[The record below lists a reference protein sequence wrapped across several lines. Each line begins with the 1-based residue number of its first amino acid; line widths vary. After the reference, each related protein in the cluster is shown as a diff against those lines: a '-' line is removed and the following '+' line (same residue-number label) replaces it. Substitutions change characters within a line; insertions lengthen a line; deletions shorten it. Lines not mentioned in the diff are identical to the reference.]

1 MYSISSKNL
10 IKINYNCNKL
20 QLICLSNKILLKV
33 QEKIKFSQENLMFP
47 NEFHQFKAYLKS
59 FKNFPKISFSLRQQ
73 KDDIFILFI
82 YFLYFFTIRM
92 KRSRDFRFYKF

>member
-20 QLICLSNKILLKV
+20 QLIYLSNKILLKV

-47 NEFHQFKAYLKS
+47 NDFHQFKAYLKS
-59 FKNFPKISFSLRQQ
+59 FKNFPKISFRLRQQ

-82 YFLYFFTIRM
+82 YFLYFFYNKNEKI
-92 KRSRDFRFYKF
+92 KRFQIL

>member
-20 QLICLSNKILLKV
+20 QLIYLSNKILLKV

-47 NEFHQFKAYLKS
+47 NEFHHFKAYLKS
-59 FKNFPKISFSLRQQ
+59 FNNFPKISFRLRQQ

-82 YFLYFFTIRM
+82 YFLYFFYNKNEKI
-92 KRSRDFRFYKF
+92 KRFQIL